1 MNVLVTGGGGFLGGY
16 IVTGLLERGWEV
28 AVFGRSARPDLEKK
42 GVRIFRGDLSDPEQ
56 VLEACKG
63 FEAVFH
69 VAAQTGVWGGWESF
83 YRPNVDGTQNVINAC
98 REQGV
103 RNLVYTSTP
112 SVVFTG
118 EALRAADET
127 QPYGDN
133 WLCNY
138 AHTKSIAEHEVL
150 EADDPDGLRT
160 VALRP
165 HLIWGVGDPHLV
177 PRIIEQAKK
186 GRLRIVGDG
195 DNLVDITH
203 VANAAS
209 AHLLAL
215 DALERGVGSG
225 KAYFI
230 SQGEPVRLWDWIND
244 LLGRLGIPQV
254 DNKISLNKAYA
265 AGAVLEG
272 IWKVLHLKGE
282 PPITR
287 FVAVELAKDHY
298 FNIEAARRDLGYE
311 PTVSTEAGL
320 VELVAHLGGKKVI
333 RRKSKVKGQKSK
345 VRSQKAKGRSRK
357 PRNTRKEK

>member
-1 MNVLVTGGGGFLGGY
+1 MKVLVTGGGGFLGGY
-16 IVTGLLERGWEV
+16 IVRDLLERGWEV
-28 AVFGRSARPDLEKK
+28 AVFGRSARPDLERN
-42 GVRIFRGDLSDPEQ
+42 GVRVFIGDLSDQEQ
-56 VLEACKG
+56 VHEACKG

-69 VAAQTGVWGGWESF
+69 VAAQTGVWGNWESF
-83 YRPNVDGTQNVINAC
+83 YRPNVDGTQNVIDAC
-98 REQGV
+98 QAQGV
-103 RNLVYTSTP
+103 RSLVYTSTP
-112 SVVFTG
+112 SVVFTS
-118 EALRAADET
+118 EALKNADES
-127 QPYGDN
+127 QPYGEK

-160 VALRP
+160 IALRP
-165 HLIWGVGDPHLV
+165 HLIWGVGDPHLI
-177 PRIIEQAKK
+177 PRIIERAKK

-215 DALERGVGSG
+215 DALESGTGGG

-230 SQGEPVRLWDWIND
+230 SQGKPVRLWDWIND
-244 LLGRLGIPQV
+244 LLGRLGIPPV
-254 DNKISLNKAYA
+254 VNKISLKKAYA

-272 IWKVLHLKGE
+272 IWKVLHLKDE
-282 PPITR
+282 PPMTR

-298 FNIEAARRDLGYE
+298 FNIEASRRDLGYE

-320 VELVAHLGGKKVI
+320 AELVAHLGGKKVES
-333 RRKSKVKGQKSK
+333 RKSKVKRQKL
-345 VRSQKAKGRSRK
+345 KGRSRK